1 MAMKKDQMGIAVG
14 GERRLRKAIEAQVRR
29 EHEAELSTAADH
41 WQKVAIEEK
50 IEREIKKRMK
60 QVASPHSLWVSQ

>member
-1 MAMKKDQMGIAVG
+1 MKKDRMGIAAG

-29 EHEAELSTAADH
+29 EHEAELSTAAGH

-50 IEREIKKRMK
+50 IQREVSKRMK
-60 QVASPHSLWVSQ
+60 QLASPHSLWVSQ